1 MMLDWEHLATI
12 VVTLIGALSSERAWR
27 YFHSKR
33 EDAKEDKQ
41 IEREDQNLYRDDL
54 RKEVERLRND
64 MVALYAERD
73 KERKEYAEQFAEL
86 KAQLAMFKT
95 RVEHLE
101 KENDSLRG
109 RLMVIKQKAAEQ
121 GIEILD

>member
-1 MMLDWEHLATI
+1 MLDWEHLGTMI
-12 VVTLIGALSSERAWR
+12 VTLIGALSSERAWR

-33 EDAKEDKQ
+33 EDAKDEKA

-54 RKEVERLRND
+54 RKEVQRLRAD
-64 MVALYAERD
+64 MVTLYAERD

-86 KAQLAMFKT
+86 KEQLAVFKT

-101 KENDSLRG
+101 RENDNLRSRLTSL
-109 RLMVIKQKAAEQ
+109 KEKAKEA
-121 GIEILD
+121 GIEIID

>member
-1 MMLDWEHLATI
+1 MFSWEHLGTM

-33 EDAKEDKQ
+33 EDAKEDKA

-54 RKEVERLRND
+54 RSEVSRLRDD
-64 MVALYAERD
+64 MVKLYAERD
-73 KERKEYAEQFAEL
+73 EERKEYANQFAEL
-86 KAQLAMFKT
+86 KEQLAVFKT

-101 KENDSLRG
+101 RENDNLRS
-109 RLMVIKQKAAEQ
+109 RLVVIKEKAKHA
-121 GIEILD
+121 GVEIID

>member
-1 MMLDWEHLATI
+1 MLDWEHLGTM

-33 EDAKEDKQ
+33 EDAKEDKA

-54 RKEVERLRND
+54 RKEVQRLRDD
-64 MVALYAERD
+64 MIVLYAERD
-73 KERKEYAEQFAEL
+73 QERKDTADQFAEL
-86 KAQLAMFKT
+86 KEQLAVFKT

-101 KENDSLRG
+101 RENNDLRS
-109 RLMVIKQKAAEQ
+109 RLTMIKTKAREA
-121 GIEILD
+121 GIDILD

>member
-1 MMLDWEHLATI
+1 MMLDWEHFATI

-101 KENDSLRG
+101 NENESLRC
-109 RLMVIKQKAAEQ
+109 RLVVIKQKAAEQ

>member
-1 MMLDWEHLATI
+1 MILDWEHFATM

-33 EDAKEDKQ
+33 EDAKEDKA

-54 RKEVERLRND
+54 RTEVQRLRSD
-64 MVALYAERD
+64 MVKLYAERD
-73 KERKEYAEQFAEL
+73 QERKEYAEQFAEL
-86 KAQLAMFKT
+86 KEQLAVFKT

-101 KENDSLRG
+101 RENDDLRC
-109 RLMVIKQKAAEQ
+109 RLVIIKEKAKEA
-121 GIEILD
+121 GVEIVD

>member
-1 MMLDWEHLATI
+1 MTFDWEHLATI
-12 VVTLIGALSSERAWR
+12 VATLIGALSSERAWR

-41 IEREDQNLYRDDL
+41 IKREDHNLYRDDL
-54 RKEVERLRND
+54 RKEVSRLRDD
-64 MVALYAERD
+64 MVKLYEERD
-73 KERKEYAEQFAEL
+73 QERKEYAEQFADV

-101 KENDSLRG
+101 QENASLRV
-109 RLMVIKQKAAEQ
+109 RLTAIKQKAAEQ

>member
-1 MMLDWEHLATI
+1 MFDWEHLGTM

-27 YFHSKR
+27 YFQNRR
-33 EDAKEDKQ
+33 EDAKEDKA

-64 MVALYAERD
+64 MVKLYAERD
-73 KERKEYAEQFAEL
+73 EERKQYADQFAEL
-86 KAQLAMFKT
+86 KEQLAVFKT

-101 KENDSLRG
+101 RENDDLRS
-109 RLMVIKQKAAEQ
+109 RLLLIKEKAKEA
-121 GIEILD
+121 GVEIID